1 MSSNGLGEKNHD
13 WGGLCVATFFILMA
27 CLTLYDTTHYSDFDS
42 KVFPRACAIVLL
54 VLAVASV
61 VQIFLSDTDSDGFG
75 NGSWWRRLLLLG
87 TMLIACALMPRL
99 GFLPAGGVAFA
110 GGLIAAMHDRWNLKS
125 IFVYWG
131 AGVLTTVAFYI
142 VFRYA
147 LHVPLP

>member
-1 MSSNGLGEKNHD
+1 MNSHALDRKKHD
-13 WGGLCVATFFILMA
+13 WGALCVAAFFILMA
-27 CLTLYDTTHYSDFDS
+27 CLTLYDTTSYSDFDS

-61 VQIFLSDTDSDGFG
+61 VQIFLNDTESDGFG
-75 NGSWWRRLLLLG
+75 KGSWWRRLLLLS
-87 TMLIACALMPRL
+87 TMLMACALMPKL

-110 GGLIAAMHDRWNLKS
+110 GGLIAAMHDRWRVKTIL
-125 IFVYWG
+125 IYWG